1 MGCDVLKGQLS
12 VALLLSDLNEVKE
25 ISAVFKKLGIIP
37 HFYEDLKT
45 FWSGTVER
53 IPSLCI
59 VDVKKMSE
67 GEFVL
72 RDHPAVKA
80 EKLPLIFFYT
90 KNTEPL
96 LVSTNDFF
104 HLGLLKKTEDYE
116 SSLRAILKRLNHF
129 LRLESENQALKAD
142 KFGMSETIEKL
153 KYEQL
158 AMVQTDQYQ
167 SMVKSVCIQLEELRG
182 ESDFFRAVE
191 RVFQGIDEIS
201 EFAML
206 ELSFNGQK
214 LISPISHVQK
224 FRAIPSL
231 WLGQACPKG
240 IELFAQNMATQVAV
254 DIMGEDLVSLLI
266 KGNLS
271 RPDKIMFIKAKNELF
286 YNHFDWNMLEAYLN
300 GFYASFRNKLESE
313 PSVEKKFSSTF
324 EAMSFLDQ
332 FLFGTVAL
340 ESDDKKGQRKLDY
353 RLVDVDLTSLVE
365 IILKKSNN
373 RFFWGKFE
381 KEFINKLEIQTRSDF
396 RTFECGVNHLAF
408 LVAAHELDSFF
419 DELKDFSSKFSY
431 WKYFED
437 SEGVLSQIVTPKVSM
452 VPLSAYAYLKAAQ
465 KASFTMHEN
474 ALGISSDK
482 EALAKLKT
490 KELIWGRE
498 SIHEI

>member
-1 MGCDVLKGQLS
+1 MREGQLS

-45 FWSGTVER
+45 FWSGTLER

-67 GEFVL
+67 GEFLL
-72 RDHPAVKA
+72 RDHPAVKS
-80 EKLPLIFFYT
+80 EKLPLIFFYS

-96 LVSTNDFF
+96 LVSTYDFF

-116 SSLRAILKRLNHF
+116 SPLRAILKRLNHF
-129 LRLESENQALKAD
+129 MHLEFENQTLKVSKHEMA
-142 KFGMSETIEKL
+142 ETIEKL
-153 KYEQL
+153 KFDKITME
-158 AMVQTDQYQ
+158 QTDQYQ
-167 SMVKSVCIQLEELRG
+167 SMVKSVCVQLEELRG

-191 RVFQGIDEIS
+191 RVFHGIDEIS
-201 EFAML
+201 EFALL

-254 DIMGEDLVSLLI
+254 EIMGGDLVSLLI

-271 RPDKIMFIKAKNELF
+271 RPDKMMFIKAKNELF

-300 GFYASFRNKLESE
+300 GFYASFRNKLDSE
-313 PSVEKKFSSTF
+313 PSVEKKFSSSF

-332 FLFGTVAL
+332 FLFGNSAR
-340 ESDDKKGQRKLDY
+340 ESDDKKALIKLDY
-353 RLVDVDLTSLVE
+353 RLIDVDLTSLVE
-365 IILKKSNN
+365 VVLKKSNN
-373 RFFWGKFE
+373 RFFWAKFE

-396 RTFECGVNHLAF
+396 RSFEFGVNHLAF
-408 LVAAHELDSFF
+408 LIESRDLDSFF

-431 WKYFED
+431 WKYFEESD
-437 SEGVLSQIVTPKVSM
+437 GVLSQIVTPKVSM
-452 VPLSAYAYLKAAQ
+452 VPLSAFAYLKATH
-465 KASFTMHEN
+465 KASLAYHEKTSS
-474 ALGISSDK
+474 LISDK
-482 EALAKLKT
+482 ETLAKLKT
-490 KELIWGRE
+490 KDLIWGRE
-498 SIHEI
+498 SINEI